1 MRFKIIGTAFLLLL
15 CACNSRTSKNS
26 GNTTDGDG
34 TTLKKS
40 TKKTAKPDYKPI
52 PLPQLIGMSDMAV
65 LGKVSEIKED
75 TFVFRIDDYLST
87 REDSLNIEVTKYIPP
102 AFMAIKHIP
111 YDTTQHYALF
121 LRKLPRENTPWAIIG
136 IGGEGE
142 RPVSDGNVYF
152 EGSYLK
158 DLDTSFQTVHGEE
171 ILTQKVNLE
180 QFRDAVQ
187 NYGRCFTWKIMDQTI
202 DDKIL
207 QSWAPVLGCDESQL
221 NQYRAKSWIHEYL
234 ASQTIPLLGKGK
246 PK

>member
-15 CACNSRTSKNS
+15 CSCGSPTSKNS
-26 GNTTDGDG
+26 GNTTDGEG

-40 TKKTAKPDYKPI
+40 TKKTAKPAYKPI

-65 LGKVSEIKED
+65 LGKVSEIRED

-87 REDSLNIEVTKYIPP
+87 REDSLNIEVTKYISP
-102 AFMAIKHIP
+102 AFMATKHIP
-111 YDTTQHYALF
+111 YDSSQHYALF
-121 LRKLPRENTPWAIIG
+121 LRKLPRVNTPWAIIG

-158 DLDTSFQTVHGEE
+158 DLDTSVHMVHGEE
-171 ILTQKVNLE
+171 KLTQVVNLE

-187 NYGRCFTWKIMDQTI
+187 NYGSCFTWKIMDQKI
-202 DDKIL
+202 DDKTL
-207 QSWAPVLGCDESQL
+207 QTWAPVLECDESLL

-234 ASQTIPLLGKGK
+234 VSQSILHLEKGK